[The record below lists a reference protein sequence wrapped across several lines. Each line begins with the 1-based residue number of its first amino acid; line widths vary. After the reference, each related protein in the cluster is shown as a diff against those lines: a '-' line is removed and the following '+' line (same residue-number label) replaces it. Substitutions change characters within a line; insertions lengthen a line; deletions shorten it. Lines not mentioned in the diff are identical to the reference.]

1 MATAGLHPVVAL
13 YSTFLNRA
21 FDQLLMDVGL
31 HEQGV
36 TVVLDRAGITGTD
49 GASHNGMWD
58 LAICG
63 IVPGLMMAAPRD
75 RAHLESV
82 LWQAIDIDDRPT
94 VIRYS
99 KDPMPETVEV
109 LRTIDEVDVLKEG
122 APGGV
127 LMVAHGQ
134 LCGAAV
140 EAATSLGE
148 EVTVVSPRWALPI
161 NPALVSM
168 ARESRAVVSVEDG
181 LVSQGLGAQLSARL
195 RESAVWTPTCELGVP
210 KQFLAQ
216 ASRSSIMKRIG
227 LDAPGIAESVNQFLQ
242 HI

>member
-1 MATAGLHPVVAL
+1 MC
-13 YSTFLNRA
+13 
-21 FDQLLMDVGL
+21 
-31 HEQGV
+31 
-36 TVVLDRAGITGTD
+36 I
-49 GASHNGMWD
+49 
-58 LAICG
+58 
-63 IVPGLMMAAPRD
+63 RD
-75 RAHLESV
+75 S
-82 LWQAIDIDDRPT
+82 
-94 VIRYS
+94 
-99 KDPMPETVEV
+99 

-134 LCGAAV
+134 LCGTAV

-195 RESAVWTPTCELGVP
+195 RESAVWTPTCEFGVP

-242 HI
+242 RI